1 MLGGTVRA
9 MGRKVGAWALTVLG
23 AVVAVAGIAVMV
35 VLGPDGRV
43 TTGPH
48 AIDTDAAAVVTAP
61 GVVKIVGVQVDL
73 LVEVPIDKPVFV
85 GVGNTVDVEDYLK
98 NTARVEVTSY
108 EAPWT
113 IATRDVEGEP
123 NVPSAP
129 TALDWWFVSQ
139 AGLGG
144 ADISLTLPDEPVS
157 VAVVAVGSTN
167 LSGLEVTMAY
177 GIRGGFGRG
186 AGIALL
192 GIGLAWFGVLL
203 RRRHLW
209 REGDVQDDVVEDVE
223 EVEVFVYV
231 DEHGVEHEI
240 DPAELEGFEVVEEE
254 IVEEPVV
261 EEPVV
266 DEPEVDVPVVE
277 EPVAE
282 PVRAAPAPEPH
293 EEAAPDA
300 VPSSASAPS
309 DQTPVYVWI
318 DDDGVEHEVT
328 EDELHEFEVVD
339 DDEPEEGSR

>member
-1 MLGGTVRA
+1 MRA

-23 AVVAVAGIAVMV
+23 VLLAVAGVAVMV

-48 AIDTDAAAVVTAP
+48 AIDTDTAAVVTAP
-61 GVVKIVGVQVDL
+61 GVVKIVGVQVVL
-73 LVEVPIDKPVFV
+73 LVEVPFDKPVFV
-85 GVGNTVDVEDYLK
+85 GVGNTVDVEDYLQ

-108 EAPWT
+108 SAPWT

-186 AGIALL
+186 AGVALL
-192 GIGLAWFGVLL
+192 GIGVAWFGVLL
-203 RRRHLW
+203 RRRHVW
-209 REGDVQDDVVEDVE
+209 RDEEPEDDVVLAEEVE
-223 EVEVFVYV
+223 EVEVYVYV

-240 DPAELEGFEVVEEE
+240 DPAELDAFEVVDEEG
-254 IVEEPVV
+254 
-261 EEPVV
+261 
-266 DEPEVDVPVVE
+266 PEGPE
-277 EPVAE
+277 GPEPVAE
-282 PVRAAPAPEPH
+282 PVTEPVTGPVAEPVAEQVTGPVTGPAPASEP
-293 EEAAPDA
+293 A
-300 VPSSASAPS
+300 
-309 DQTPVYVWI
+309 VYVWV

-328 EDELHEFEVVD
+328 EDELHEFELVE
-339 DDEPEEGSR
+339 DDEHDEPKEGPR

>member
-1 MLGGTVRA
+1 
-9 MGRKVGAWALTVLG
+9 MGRKIGAWALTLLGVLIAVLG
-23 AVVAVAGIAVMV
+23 VVVMV

-85 GVGNTVDVEDYLK
+85 GVGNTVDVQDYLQDA
-98 NTARVEVTSY
+98 ARVEVTSY

-129 TALDWWFVSQ
+129 TALDWWIVSQ

-157 VAVVAVGSTN
+157 IAVVAVGSTN

-203 RRRHLW
+203 RGRRVW
-209 REGDVQDDVVEDVE
+209 REDPRQDDAALVE

-240 DPAELEGFEVVEEE
+240 DPAELDGFEVV
-254 IVEEPVV
+254 
-261 EEPVV
+261 
-266 DEPEVDVPVVE
+266 DEE
-277 EPVAE
+277 EPVAVSPPVVENEDASVRETE
-282 PVRAAPAPEPH
+282 PQVSPRTTVEPA
-293 EEAAPDA
+293 
-300 VPSSASAPS
+300 
-309 DQTPVYVWI
+309 VYVWV
-318 DDDGVEHEVT
+318 DDDGVEHEVS
-328 EDELHEFEVVD
+328 EDELHEFEVVE
-339 DDEPEEGSR
+339 DDEPGHDQTGEPR

>member
-1 MLGGTVRA
+1 MCA
-9 MGRKVGAWALTVLG
+9 MGRRIGAWALTVLG
-23 AVVAVAGIAVMV
+23 ALIAVAGIAVMV

-85 GVGNTVDVEDYLK
+85 GVGNTVDVEDYVK
-98 NTARVEVTSY
+98 DTARVEVTSY

-203 RRRHLW
+203 RRRHVW
-209 REGDVQDDVVEDVE
+209 RVDEPVDDVPLVE

-240 DPAELEGFEVVEEE
+240 DPDELDGFEVVDEDA
-254 IVEEPVV
+254 PVPDPDV
-261 EEPVV
+261 KP
-266 DEPEVDVPVVE
+266 EPE
-277 EPVAE
+277 
-282 PVRAAPAPEPH
+282 PEP
-293 EEAAPDA
+293 EPEPGSVTGAGTGPEAA
-300 VPSSASAPS
+300 
-309 DQTPVYVWI
+309 VYVWV
-318 DDDGVEHEVT
+318 DDDGVEHEVS
-328 EDELHEFEVVD
+328 EDELHEFEVAPD
-339 DDEPEEGSR
+339 DDQTERPR

>member
-23 AVVAVAGIAVMV
+23 VVVAVAGIAVMV

-85 GVGNTVDVEDYLK
+85 GVGNTVDVEDYLQ

-129 TALDWWFVSQ
+129 TALDWWLVSQ

-192 GIGLAWFGVLL
+192 GIGMAWFGVLL

-209 REGDVQDDVVEDVE
+209 REAESQDDVALAGEVEELE

-240 DPAELEGFEVVEEE
+240 DPAELEGFEVVEDQV
-254 IVEEPVV
+254 IEEPVV
-261 EEPVV
+261 EESVADPVQAPPARASD
-266 DEPEVDVPVVE
+266 DE
-277 EPVAE
+277 
-282 PVRAAPAPEPH
+282 
-293 EEAAPDA
+293 A
-300 VPSSASAPS
+300 VPDVEPTSAADPSAEI
-309 DQTPVYVWI
+309 PVYVWI

>member
-1 MLGGTVRA
+1 
-9 MGRKVGAWALTVLG
+9 MGRKIGAWALTVLG
-23 AVVAVAGIAVMV
+23 ALIAVAGVAVMV

-48 AIDTDAAAVVTAP
+48 TIDTDAAAVVTAP

-85 GVGNTVDVEDYLK
+85 GVGNTVDVQDYLQ

-108 EAPWT
+108 ETPWT

-123 NVPSAP
+123 NLPSAP
-129 TALDWWFVSQ
+129 TALDWWIASQ

-192 GIGLAWFGVLL
+192 GVGVAWFGVLL
-203 RRRHLW
+203 RRRHVW
-209 REGDVQDDVVEDVE
+209 RDEGPHDDEVLVE

-240 DPAELEGFEVVEEE
+240 DPAELDGFEV
-254 IVEEPVV
+254 I
-261 EEPVV
+261 
-266 DEPEVDVPVVE
+266 DETTP

-282 PVRAAPAPEPH
+282 PVVAAEPA
-293 EEAAPDA
+293 
-300 VPSSASAPS
+300 
-309 DQTPVYVWI
+309 VYVWV
-318 DDDGVEHEVT
+318 DDDGVEHEVS
-328 EDELHEFEVVD
+328 EDELHEFEIVE
-339 DDEPEEGSR
+339 DDETGHDETGEVPR

>member
-85 GVGNTVDVEDYLK
+85 GVGNTVDVEDYLQ

-129 TALDWWFVSQ
+129 TALDWWLVSQ

-192 GIGLAWFGVLL
+192 GIGMAWFGVLL

-209 REGDVQDDVVEDVE
+209 REAESQDDVALAGEVEELEEVE

-254 IVEEPVV
+254 VVEDQVVEEPVV
-261 EEPVV
+261 EESVADPVQAPPARASD
-266 DEPEVDVPVVE
+266 DE
-277 EPVAE
+277 
-282 PVRAAPAPEPH
+282 
-293 EEAAPDA
+293 A
-300 VPSSASAPS
+300 VPDVEPTSAADPSAE
-309 DQTPVYVWI
+309 TPVYVWI

>member
-1 MLGGTVRA
+1 MR
-9 MGRKVGAWALTVLG
+9 RRIGAWALTVLG
-23 AVVAVAGIAVMV
+23 VLVALVGLAVMV

-48 AIDTDAAAVVTAP
+48 AIDTDTAAVVTAP
-61 GVVKIVGVQVDL
+61 GAVRFVGVQVDL

-85 GVGNTVDVEDYLK
+85 GVGNTVDVQDYLQD
-98 NTARVEVTSY
+98 TARVEITSY
-108 EAPWT
+108 AAPWT
-113 IATRDVEGEP
+113 IQTRDVEGEP
-123 NVPSAP
+123 NLPSAP
-129 TALDWWFVSQ
+129 TALDWWVVSQ

-209 REGDVQDDVVEDVE
+209 REPDHDEDAEFVE

-240 DPAELEGFEVVEEE
+240 DPAELEGFEIVDEEE
-254 IVEEPVV
+254 ILEGAEAEADDGADEAADVA
-261 EEPVV
+261 V
-266 DEPEVDVPVVE
+266 DEPVDE
-277 EPVAE
+277 
-282 PVRAAPAPEPH
+282 PAPGGG
-293 EEAAPDA
+293 
-300 VPSSASAPS
+300 ASAELPR
-309 DQTPVYVWI
+309 PVYVWI
-318 DDDGVEHEVT
+318 DDDGVEHEVG
-328 EDELHEFEVVD
+328 EDELHEFEIAP
-339 DDEPEEGSR
+339 DDEPEDGPR

>member
-209 REGDVQDDVVEDVE
+209 REGDVQDEVVEDVE

-240 DPAELEGFEVVEEE
+240 DPAELEGFEVVDEE
-254 IVEEPVV
+254 IVEEPVA
-261 EEPVV
+261 
-266 DEPEVDVPVVE
+266 D
-277 EPVAE
+277 
-282 PVRAAPAPEPH
+282 PVRATPAPDPH

-300 VPSSASAPS
+300 IPANASAPS

>member
-23 AVVAVAGIAVMV
+23 VVVAVAGIAVMV

-85 GVGNTVDVEDYLK
+85 GVGNTVDVEDYLQ

-129 TALDWWFVSQ
+129 TALDWWLVSQ

-192 GIGLAWFGVLL
+192 GIGMAWFGVLL

-209 REGDVQDDVVEDVE
+209 REAESQDDVALAGEVE

-240 DPAELEGFEVVEEE
+240 DPAELEGFEVVEDQV
-254 IVEEPVV
+254 IEEPVV
-261 EEPVV
+261 EESVADPVQAPPARASD
-266 DEPEVDVPVVE
+266 DE
-277 EPVAE
+277 
-282 PVRAAPAPEPH
+282 
-293 EEAAPDA
+293 A
-300 VPSSASAPS
+300 VPDVEPTSAADPSAEI
-309 DQTPVYVWI
+309 PVYVWI

>member
-1 MLGGTVRA
+1 
-9 MGRKVGAWALTVLG
+9 MGRKIGAWALTVLG
-23 AVVAVAGIAVMV
+23 VLIAVAGVAVMV

-48 AIDTDAAAVVTAP
+48 TIDTDAAAVVTAP

-85 GVGNTVDVEDYLK
+85 GVGNTVDVQDYLQ

-123 NVPSAP
+123 NLPSAP
-129 TALDWWFVSQ
+129 TALDWWIASQ

-157 VAVVAVGSTN
+157 IAVVAVGSTN

-186 AGIALL
+186 AGIVLL
-192 GIGLAWFGVLL
+192 GVGVAWFGVLL
-203 RRRHLW
+203 RRHRVWHD
-209 REGDVQDDVVEDVE
+209 EGPHDDEALVE

-240 DPAELEGFEVVEEE
+240 DPSELDGFEVVDEGTP
-254 IVEEPVV
+254 EPVV
-261 EEPVV
+261 EPAPEAGAQLEPVV
-266 DEPEVDVPVVE
+266 A
-277 EPVAE
+277 AE
-282 PVRAAPAPEPH
+282 PA
-293 EEAAPDA
+293 
-300 VPSSASAPS
+300 
-309 DQTPVYVWI
+309 VYVWI
-318 DDDGVEHEVT
+318 DDDGVEHEVS
-328 EDELHEFEVVD
+328 EDELHEFEVVED
-339 DDEPEEGSR
+339 DAPGEEPR

>member
-1 MLGGTVRA
+1 MRA
-9 MGRKVGAWALTVLG
+9 MGRKIGAWAHTVLG
-23 AVVAVAGIAVMV
+23 VLIAVAGAAVMV

-61 GVVKIVGVQVDL
+61 GVVRIVGVQVDL

-85 GVGNTVDVEDYLK
+85 GVGNTVDVEDYLQ

-192 GIGLAWFGVLL
+192 GLGLAWFGVLL
-203 RRRHLW
+203 RRRHVW
-209 REGDVQDDVVEDVE
+209 RERDGQDDAAVVEEVE

-240 DPAELEGFEVVEEE
+240 DPAELDGFEVVDEVPPDPEDDPGTGPKG
-254 IVEEPVV
+254 EPVP
-261 EEPVV
+261 EGETTPGA
-266 DEPEVDVPVVE
+266 EPEAS
-277 EPVAE
+277 AE
-282 PVRAAPAPEPH
+282 PAEPAEPAA
-293 EEAAPDA
+293 
-300 VPSSASAPS
+300 
-309 DQTPVYVWI
+309 VYVWI

-339 DDEPEEGSR
+339 DDEPEGGSR

>member
-1 MLGGTVRA
+1 

-23 AVVAVAGIAVMV
+23 VLIAVAGIAVMV

-61 GVVKIVGVQVDL
+61 GVVSIVGVQVDL

-85 GVGNTVDVEDYLK
+85 GVGNTVDVQDYLQD
-98 NTARVEVTSY
+98 TARVEVTSY

-113 IATRDVEGEP
+113 IETRDVEGQP
-123 NVPSAP
+123 NLPSAP
-129 TALDWWFVSQ
+129 TALDWWFVAQ

-144 ADISLTLPDEPVS
+144 ADISLTLPDEPLS
-157 VAVVAVGSTN
+157 IAVVAVGSTN

-203 RRRHLW
+203 RRRHVW
-209 REGDVQDDVVEDVE
+209 RVDQPVDDVLLAEEVE
-223 EVEVFVYV
+223 EVEVYVYV

-240 DPAELEGFEVVEEE
+240 DPAELDGFEVV
-254 IVEEPVV
+254 
-261 EEPVV
+261 
-266 DEPEVDVPVVE
+266 DEQPPQ
-277 EPVAE
+277 PVASPNPDPGPE
-282 PVRAAPAPEPH
+282 IAAVSEPAPDEVT
-293 EEAAPDA
+293 A
-300 VPSSASAPS
+300 
-309 DQTPVYVWI
+309 VYVWV

-339 DDEPEEGSR
+339 DEPDEESR

>member
-23 AVVAVAGIAVMV
+23 VVVAVAGIAVMV

-48 AIDTDAAAVVTAP
+48 AIDTDATAVVTAP

-85 GVGNTVDVEDYLK
+85 GVGNTVDVEDYLQ

-192 GIGLAWFGVLL
+192 GVGMAWFGVLL

-209 REGDVQDDVVEDVE
+209 REAESKDDEALAGEVEELE

-254 IVEEPVV
+254 VVEEEVVEEPVV
-261 EEPVV
+261 EESFADPVQAPPALDPD
-266 DEPEVDVPVVE
+266 DE
-277 EPVAE
+277 AE
-282 PVRAAPAPEPH
+282 PDVTPAS
-293 EEAAPDA
+293 EAD
-300 VPSSASAPS
+300 PSAE
-309 DQTPVYVWI
+309 TPVYVWI

-339 DDEPEEGSR
+339 DEPEEGSR

>member
-23 AVVAVAGIAVMV
+23 VVVAVAGIAVMV

-85 GVGNTVDVEDYLK
+85 GVGNTVDVEDYLQ

-209 REGDVQDDVVEDVE
+209 REGESQDEAALAEEVE
-223 EVEVFVYV
+223 EVEVYVYV

-254 IVEEPVV
+254 LVEEVAG
-261 EEPVV
+261 
-266 DEPEVDVPVVE
+266 EPEVVTLD
-277 EPVAE
+277 AE
-282 PVRAAPAPEPH
+282 PVQAPAARDLEDQAEPEV
-293 EEAAPDA
+293 AP
-300 VPSSASAPS
+300 ASAADPS
-309 DQTPVYVWI
+309 VDTPVYVWI

-339 DDEPEEGSR
+339 DEPEEGTR